1 MDRYTKTFVEEE
13 RKEKD
18 VSTQETTSLS
28 SDSDSFPGY
37 DKLSKLTKLT
47 LELESL
53 LNDAVNKKTETTKI
67 VSSKR
72 SKIEPLLETLLE
84 CMQPKSLTY
93 VESLQ
98 IRRLTNTL
106 EFDTL
111 DSVQSLKPK
120 KKKILT
126 TLKNLELKDI
136 SSKLEGEKLQSKQ
149 IELMYAEIKD
159 IWPIQIKEFAELVK
173 NLKFARHGETKVSG
187 KATWDQVEG
196 CFGELMICCTMVQMI
211 DQEANKSKL
220 YKWTLEGLMIQIL
233 QNTARRYKVKTIL
246 EAVTGIN
253 ELCPLLLSQYE
264 KKFITEDAFT
274 SIKQC
279 LQYHI
284 VEAVSDK
291 AKEQFRQLQILTCVI
306 QQHPEFVCVGYE
318 ELVSNTSGSNICA
331 DILFDGGNAG
341 KFVIEIEGL
350 PDKEQ
355 KNAYTYLKGRYEK
368 KMQTIGTPMSK
379 KGYKL
384 VLVLP
389 LDTEVPEEQWKLIQ
403 KDDSIQVWLF
413 KK

>member
-13 RKEKD
+13 QEEKTI
-18 VSTQETTSLS
+18 SKQQTTSFS
-28 SDSDSFPGY
+28 GDSDSFPGY
-37 DKLSKLTKLT
+37 DKLSDLTKLT
-47 LELESL
+47 LSLESL

-72 SKIEPLLETLLE
+72 TEIEPLLEALLE

-106 EFDTL
+106 EFGTL
-111 DSVQSLKPK
+111 DSVPQLKK
-120 KKKILT
+120 CKQTVLT
-126 TLKNLELKDI
+126 TLKKLELKDV
-136 SSKLEGEKLQSKQ
+136 SPSLEDKKLQNRQ
-149 IELMYAEIKD
+149 IELMYAAIKD
-159 IWPIQIKEFAELVK
+159 IWSISSEEFTK
-173 NLKFARHGETKVSG
+173 IITNLKFARHGETKVSG

-211 DQEANKSKL
+211 DQEASKSKL

-318 ELVSNTSGSNICA
+318 EPVSNTSGSDIRA
-331 DILFDGGNAG
+331 DILFDGGDAG

-368 KMQTIGTPMSK
+368 KTQTIGKPMNE

-389 LDTEVPEEQWKLIQ
+389 LDTEVPEKEWKLISE
-403 KDDSIQVWLF
+403 DTSITVWLF